1 MCSSKNYLV
10 GAGNR
15 QTKVTLSDCGSPGCK
30 HSAKYKPVPKESKTK
45 DKSKT
50 ENNRIY
56 RCPESDSSFHSPDT
70 GQADRERDV
79 TNATLGLITRDH

>member
-15 QTKVTLSDCGSPGCK
+15 QTKVTLSDCDSPGCK

-45 DKSKT
+45 D
-50 ENNRIY
+50 NRIY

-70 GQADRERDV
+70 GQTDRERDV
-79 TNATLGLITRDH
+79 TNATLGLITRDAAK

>member
-15 QTKVTLSDCGSPGCK
+15 QTKVTLSDCDSPGCK

-45 DKSKT
+45 DNPANLYLSNLFVKSYLPLS
-50 ENNRIY
+50 RI
-56 RCPESDSSFHSPDT
+56 RFQLPQS
-70 GQADRERDV
+70 
-79 TNATLGLITRDH
+79 

>member
-50 ENNRIY
+50 ENNPANLCLSNLFVKSYLPLSRI
-56 RCPESDSSFHSPDT
+56 RFQLPQS
-70 GQADRERDV
+70 
-79 TNATLGLITRDH
+79 